1 MAIMKVNTSTNPRS
15 NQSSRSFTS
24 SLRLGAVLLA
34 LGPAAACA
42 GLVPPARSSGV
53 AKSPD
58 GVAISVAR
66 QQCTQIAEPDWPG
79 NDLVE
84 EVLEVE
90 VKNASAAPLAVHR
103 DAFRLLTPDG
113 GAVRTVTWR
122 ADEPIVVATGETQ
135 AFELR
140 FMVRGGLECTGE
152 MRLDPD
158 SGMSAGNHVVTVE
171 TVSFVPCRKR

>member
-1 MAIMKVNTSTNPRS
+1 MIMKVTTSSTPWW
-15 NQSSRSFTS
+15 NQSLHRLSS

-42 GLVPPARSSGV
+42 GLTPPVRSSGV
-53 AKSPD
+53 AKSSD
-58 GVAISVAR
+58 GIAVSVAR
-66 QQCTQIAEPDWPG
+66 QHCTQTTEPDWPG

-103 DAFRLLTPDG
+103 DAFRLRTPDG
-113 GAVRTVTWR
+113 GAIPTVTWR
-122 ADEPIVVATGETQ
+122 ADEPIAVATGETR

-140 FMVRGGLECTGE
+140 FMIRGSLECTRE

-158 SGMSAGNHVVTVE
+158 SGMSLGDHAVAVGTVD
-171 TVSFVPCRKR
+171 FVPCRTR